1 VKGNSHIE
9 LTMGHDIRQICY
21 DIKNLVE
28 YAKTHR
34 NRSPSLP
41 KVQE

>member
-28 YAKTHR
+28 YARTHR
-34 NRSPSLP
+34 TRGPSLP
-41 KVQE
+41 RLQQ

>member
-1 VKGNSHIE
+1 MKGNSHIE

-28 YAKTHR
+28 YAKKHR
-34 NRSPSLP
+34 GRTPSLP
-41 KVQE
+41 RIQ